1 MIDKSAFTFKLG
13 MDLKMARET
22 SMGLHEHC
30 SLVCDEVS
38 GGIHGT
44 SFGFLAPR
52 QGWVFN
58 CLFVFWQLLANV
70 IANRISTSPER
81 DKNKSK
87 NPKKSSAQNRADGN
101 TAVRRPEELINHRP
115 AISLG
120 MECVAVCVAAG
131 VGEGKRGVEECLG
144 DHLVFRGNGGRI
156 GRHQ

>member
-58 CLFVFWQLLANV
+58 CFFVF
-70 IANRISTSPER
+70 
-81 DKNKSK
+81 
-87 NPKKSSAQNRADGN
+87 
-101 TAVRRPEELINHRP
+101 
-115 AISLG
+115 
-120 MECVAVCVAAG
+120 
-131 VGEGKRGVEECLG
+131 
-144 DHLVFRGNGGRI
+144 
-156 GRHQ
+156 